1 MNKEKFDLQTILIH
15 HIQIWS
21 ASCSTHLT
29 RCCLIIFYCKYIK
42 LSNSSLLNKNNLL
55 QLIQFYEMIS
65 IFIFK
70 NSKY

>member
-29 RCCLIIFYCKYIK
+29 RCYLIILNCKYIK
-42 LSNSSLLNKNNLL
+42 ISNSLLLNKNNLL
-55 QLIQFYEMIS
+55 KLIQFYEVIT

-70 NSKY
+70 NGKY